1 VKIRGRNRVE
11 RREPQNLTQKLLAVG
26 GAIRDENTAGGATV
40 SGRNRTC
47 ENLAPSTKNETR
59 RTAVRKTS
67 GGAQKSERNFNRE
80 TKPGRQI
87 QRGGK

>member
-40 SGRNRTC
+40 SGRNQTC
-47 ENLAPSTKNETR
+47 ENLAPSTTNETR

-87 QRGGK
+87 QRGGE